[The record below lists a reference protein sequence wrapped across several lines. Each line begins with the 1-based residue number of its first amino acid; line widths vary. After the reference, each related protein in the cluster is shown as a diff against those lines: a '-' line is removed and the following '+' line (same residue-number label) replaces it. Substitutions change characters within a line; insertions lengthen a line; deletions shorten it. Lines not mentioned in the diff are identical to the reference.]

1 MPPDIYNLNI
11 ESQFSLISPQELKNT
26 LPVSNHLANVIVGF
40 RDEVSKIIQH
50 DDERLLLIIGPCSI
64 HDTDAALDYA
74 RRLKV
79 LRDRY
84 SDSMCIVMRVYF
96 EKPRTSL
103 GWRGFIVDP
112 LLDGSYAIAEGL
124 KGARKLLI
132 DICALGLPSGI
143 EVLDPIVPQY
153 IADLVSWSAIGAR
166 TTESQIHRELSS
178 GLSMPVGFK
187 NGTDG
192 DMSKAANAVHSAQQ
206 RHSFIGID
214 QRGSACI
221 FRTCGNKSGHIIL
234 RGGSS
239 GPNYY
244 EKNIEEAEVLL
255 RQIDIKPSII
265 VDCSHE
271 NSGKNHALQSQVFQS
286 ALAMKLQ
293 GYHSVRG
300 MMLESNINPGKQ
312 ELSVD
317 KTTMKYGVS
326 ITDSCIGWDE
336 TEKLIGYAAQEYAK
350 IKLESGKGI

>member
-11 ESQFSLISPQELKNT
+11 ESQSSLISPQELKDA
-26 LPVSNHLANVIVGF
+26 LPVNNHLANVIVGF
-40 RDEVSKIIQH
+40 RDEVSNIIHH

-64 HDTDAALDYA
+64 HDSDAALDYA
-74 RRLKV
+74 LRLKK

-103 GWRGFIVDP
+103 GWRGLIVDP
-112 LLDGSYAIAEGL
+112 HLDGSYAIAEGL
-124 KGARKLLI
+124 MKARKLLI
-132 DICALGLPSGI
+132 DICTLGLPTGT
-143 EVLDPIVPQY
+143 EVLDPVVPQY

-166 TTESQIHRELSS
+166 TAESQIHRELSS

-192 DMSKAANAVHSAQQ
+192 DMSKAANAVHSARH

-214 QRGSACI
+214 QTGSACI
-221 FRTCGNKSGHIIL
+221 FRTRGNKSGHIIL

-244 EKNIEEAEVLL
+244 EKNIKGAESLL
-255 RQIDIKPSII
+255 RRIDIRPSII
-265 VDCSHE
+265 IDCSHE
-271 NSGKNHALQSQVFQS
+271 NSGKNHALQSQVFHA
-286 ALAMKLQ
+286 ALELRFQ
-293 GYHSVRG
+293 GYHSLRG
-300 MMLESNINPGKQ
+300 VMLESNINPGKQ
-312 ELSVD
+312 ELCED
-317 KTTMKYGVS
+317 KSMMRYGLS

-336 TEKLIGYAAQEYAK
+336 TEKLIGYSAREFAK
-350 IKLESGKGI
+350 MKLGSGT